1 MSFGKPKTPKPQ
13 PAPAPVVETINEE
26 AVDETERAREAKR
39 QGYAAALLT
48 GPRGLA
54 DRKVGTATR
63 ALLGG

>member
-1 MSFGKPKTPKPQ
+1 MSFGKPKAPKPQ
-13 PAPAPVVETINEE
+13 EAPPPVT
-26 AVDETERAREAKR
+26 VDEAALDDTARAREAKR

>member
-1 MSFGKPKTPKPQ
+1 MSFGKPKKPKAQELP
-13 PAPAPVVETINEE
+13 PVVEVDEA
-26 AVDETERAREAKR
+26 AVDDTNRAREANR

-63 ALLGG
+63 SLLGG